1 MAFDELERLLGA
13 VSPDADYEQYLKCVV
28 DDNLLLKA
36 TLANRKGTL
45 RRLRE
50 LYTLGKSVPLF
61 RVFRKLWDLDP
72 QSRPL
77 LALLVAYARDPL
89 LRATATVVL
98 QTPVDAELIRQ
109 EVCRAISRF
118 SDGGM
123 SESTIDKVAR
133 NTSSTWAQSGHLTGR
148 VRKLRTR
155 VTPTPTA
162 MTLAMLLAY
171 ASGLR
176 GKSLL
181 ANEFVQLLDAD
192 PETARSRAIDA
203 RRVGLIDLR
212 ESGDVFDVRFTTL
225 LTEREWRILNGAN

>member
-13 VSPDADYEQYLKCVV
+13 VPADADYERYSHCVV
-28 DDNLLLKA
+28 DENLLLKA

-50 LYTLGKSVPLF
+50 LYTLDKSVPLF
-61 RVFRKLWDLDP
+61 RVFRRLWDLDP

-77 LALLVAYARDPL
+77 LSLLVAYARDPL

-98 QTPVDAELIRQ
+98 QTPVGAELIRQ
-109 EVCRAISRF
+109 EVFRAISNF

-133 NTSSTWAQSGHLTGR
+133 NTSSTWAQSGHLSGR
-148 VRKLRTR
+148 VRKLRIR
-155 VTPTPTA
+155 VVPTPTA

-181 ANEFVQLLDAD
+181 ANAFAQLLDAD
-192 PETARSRAIDA
+192 PETARSRAVDA
-203 RRVGLIDLR
+203 RRLGLLDLR
-212 ESGDVFDVRFTTL
+212 ESGDVFDVRFTSL
-225 LTEREWRILNGAN
+225 LTEREWRIINGSN